1 MKTSRR
7 FLCLF
12 IFFFFALGGVYA
24 QSSVQRTPNVS
35 NKALITKSTP
45 TINEDAFKNQNT
57 NAAIAALHKM
67 ADDYYAWRNENYTVR
82 SSDAGL
88 HTWDDRLTDYSPA
101 RTAERA
107 QHVHSLLEKVRAM
120 KSDNWPKDERIDWI
134 LFRAQLE
141 NVDFENRVLK
151 FERTNP
157 QVYVG
162 DCTNGI
168 FSLLKKEYDTPRKRA
183 LAATARLRQMPALL
197 KQGLS
202 NLQNPVKLYA
212 QLALQSARSIDPL
225 LNDSLMALDV
235 DLSPNEHEDLIKSRD
250 VALSALHNYAD
261 ELEKRLAKMADFAP
275 MGEANYNYY
284 LKHVLL
290 LPLDGAQVEM
300 IGRAELARYRALE
313 ALLPDPKLAD
323 PDPARS
329 ANIPPDQASF
339 LKAYE
344 SREQEMIGFLKEHN
358 LVTLPDYLGAF
369 QIRQLPEAFKPTSPG
384 GFMNPPGVYDK
395 DPSGFFFIPT
405 YNPQSKNF
413 YIRAAIEDPRPILG
427 HEGIP
432 GHFLQLS
439 IANHLNHEIRRQ
451 HEDTVFIEGWALY
464 GEEMLMRTGLY
475 ANNSPAQG
483 QILRLSRYRA
493 ARIGVDVN
501 LHTGRWSFEQAVKY
515 FMDAG
520 GLDREAAEGEAAG
533 AASSP
538 TQKISYIIGKWQIM
552 NLLGRYKDRQGD
564 KFRRGQFH
572 DDLIR
577 NGSLPVSVSEWILLD
592 DPTSIEKALR

>member
-1 MKTSRR
+1 MKSAD
-7 FLCLF
+7 LL
-12 IFFFFALGGVYA
+12 IIALLGLAV
-24 QSSVQRTPNVS
+24 SSVRAQPPPQRNPDVS
-35 NKALITKSTP
+35 TKALITKSTP
-45 TINEDAFKNQNT
+45 SINADAFKKQS
-57 NAAIAALHKM
+57 ASAEIATLHKL
-67 ADDYYAWRNENYTVR
+67 ADDYYAWRNENYPVR
-82 SSDAGL
+82 SSEAGL
-88 HTWDDRLTDYSPA
+88 HTWDDQLTDYSPA
-101 RTAERA
+101 KIAERA
-107 QHVHSLLEKVRAM
+107 EHVRSILDKVRGM
-120 KSDNWPKDERIDWI
+120 KTDSWPKNDHIDWI

-141 NVDFENRVLK
+141 NVAFGDHILK
-151 FERTNP
+151 FEFTDP
-157 QVYVG
+157 QIYTG
-162 DCTNGI
+162 ECTNAI

-183 LAATARLRQMPALL
+183 LAATTRLKQMPQLL

-212 QLALQSARSIDPL
+212 QLAIQSARSIDPL
-225 LNDSLMALDV
+225 LNKSLMALDV
-235 DLSPNEHEDLIKSRD
+235 DLSPNEHDELVKARD
-250 VALSALHNYAD
+250 SALTALHAYAD
-261 ELEKRLAKMADFAP
+261 ELEKRVPKMVDFTP

-290 LPLDGAQVEM
+290 LPLNASEVEM

-323 PDPARS
+323 PDPKRAP
-329 ANIPPDQASF
+329 NIPPDQESF

-344 SREQEMIGFLKEHN
+344 SRETEMINFLKEHN
-358 LVTLPDYLGAF
+358 LVTLPNYLGAF

-395 DPSGFFFIPT
+395 DPTGFFFIPS
-405 YNPQSKNF
+405 YNPESKNF

-439 IANHLNHEIRRQ
+439 IANHVGDEIRRQ
-451 HEDTVFIEGWALY
+451 HDDSVFVEGWALY
-464 GEEMLMRTGLY
+464 GEEMLSRTGLY
-475 ANNSPAQG
+475 PNNSPAQG

-501 LHTGRWSFEQAVKY
+501 LHTGRWTFEEAVKY
-515 FMDAG
+515 FMEAG

-552 NLLGRYKDRQGD
+552 NLLGRYKDKQGD
-564 KFRRGQFH
+564 NFRLGQFH
-572 DDLIR
+572 DDLIK
-577 NGSLPVSVSEWILLD
+577 NGSLPVSVIEWILLD
-592 DPTSIEKALR
+592 DPTAAQQATK